1 MTAGCKAASALGAV
15 IAASCQLAQAE
26 NFPIR
31 PVRIVV
37 ANPPGGTAD
46 LIGRLLAKKLGEKWG
61 QTAVVDN
68 RAGGAG
74 VIGTDLV
81 AKATPNGYTLLVS
94 APGPITTGVIL
105 QDKLPYD
112 PVKDLAPISLL
123 AFTPSLL
130 LVGPTV
136 PSKSVAELIALAKSK
151 PGKLNYASS
160 GQGNPSHLHG
170 AMLAKFAGIDIVHIP
185 YKGGGIA
192 LADLLGGHVE
202 IFFNPIPAML
212 PLVKA
217 NRLRALA
224 VTSPRRFA
232 GLPEVPTMTEAGFPQ
247 IGSTSWYGALAPAKT
262 PAALIRTLH
271 AEFVGALAAP
281 DLRDALVNGGAEIV
295 GNSPQ
300 QFADFLRQETESAR
314 ELLKVSGAK
323 RDF

>member
-15 IAASCQLAQAE
+15 IAGFCQLAQAE
-26 NFPIR
+26 NFPVR

-232 GLPEVPTMTEAGFPQ
+232 GLPEAPTMTEAGFPQ